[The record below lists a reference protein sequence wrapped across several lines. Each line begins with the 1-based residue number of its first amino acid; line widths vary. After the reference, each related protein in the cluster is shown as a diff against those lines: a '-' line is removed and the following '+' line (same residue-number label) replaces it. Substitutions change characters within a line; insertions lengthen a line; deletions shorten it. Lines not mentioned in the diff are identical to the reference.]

1 MKLKTIFVTKFCFI
15 VALTSI
21 SCKLES
27 QNKAIEKSNT
37 AQIEPAIDFNYSN
50 CMPSST
56 YNQIIKHRFYTLS
69 YAEKYEQAEWVAY
82 ELNAQSLTNKHYE
95 RPFFIKDNLVKT
107 ESADWRNYKKS
118 GFDKGHLCPAGDMK
132 FSVDAFEDTFYTSN
146 ISPQTHDFNS
156 GIWNTLEEKVRYW
169 AKKYDDIFVIT
180 GPVLTSGLETI
191 GRENV
196 AVPNYF
202 YKILINKTNSE
213 TKVIAFLVP
222 SVDSQKPLY
231 TFVVSVD
238 ELEKATGIDFFET
251 LPDALENELE
261 KNSSY
266 KNWSF

>member
-1 MKLKTIFVTKFCFI
+1 MKLNTIIVTKFCFI
-15 VALTSI
+15 VALACS

-27 QNKAIEKSNT
+27 QNKEPDQSNT
-37 AQIEPAIDFNYSN
+37 AQIETAIDFNYSN

>member
-1 MKLKTIFVTKFCFI
+1 MKLNTIIVTKFCFI
-15 VALTSI
+15 VALACS

-27 QNKAIEKSNT
+27 QNKEPDQSNT
-37 AQIEPAIDFNYSN
+37 AQIESANDFNYSN

-82 ELNAQSLTNKHYE
+82 ELTPESLTNKHYE

-156 GIWNTLEEKVRYW
+156 GIWNKLEEKVRYW
-169 AKKYDDIFVIT
+169 AKKYNGIYVIT
-180 GPVLTSGLETI
+180 GPVLTSGLKTI

-202 YKILINKTNSE
+202 YKILVNKTASE
-213 TKVIAFLVP
+213 TKVIAFLLP
-222 SVDSQKPLY
+222 SSDSQKPLY

-238 ELEKATGIDFFET
+238 ELEKVSGIDFFAK
-251 LPDALENELE
+251 LPDAIENELE